1 MLTSEAKS
9 EIEGVR
15 WVLIQ
20 RSVLGI
26 VFLVLITLAALRYTT
41 SVKHQR
47 KQEAE
52 EQKKKEEEA
61 KVAIGRQDNTAAPDA
76 AEILAAN

>member
-1 MLTSEAKS
+1 MLTSDAKS

-26 VFLVLITLAALRYTT
+26 VFLALITLAALRYTT
-41 SVKHQR
+41 VVKHQR
-47 KQEAE
+47 KLEAE

-61 KVAIGRQDNTAAPDA
+61 RAKVGRQDNTAAPDA